1 MNNNKTM
8 GLQPGRISGGA
19 AKMIQDHY
27 SAGPLKPETA
37 AEKAARLAAEKK
49 SSGEDSGLS
58 KELPNY
64 DTSSLDTKIT
74 PPTSSSSSTSN
85 TSNYDAAVKA
95 EGTNIVDPSKITP
108 EMTRVA
114 NQKRAD
120 AKKLDAASNSNSSSS
135 STGGLTETKSTV
147 NTTIGEK
154 SADQINKEAIVA
166 NKNVTNKLAAS
177 KENQLN
183 LSRIDSTNVA
193 DAYRN
198 KVAKNN
204 NKPYLYNDPKVI
216 ENATAKGNRAGQV
229 NLATAGY
236 HANQEIRSAYTS
248 PSEVR
253 KGNTGTAGS
262 KGGILTP
269 QKSLKQKY
277 GMRK

>member
-19 AKMIQDHY
+19 ARMIQDHY
-27 SAGPLKPETA
+27 SAGPPKPETA

-64 DTSSLDTKIT
+64 DTSSLDTKIK

-135 STGGLTETKSTV
+135 TGGLTETKSTV

-183 LSRIDSTNVA
+183 LSRTDSTNVA

-204 NKPYLYNDPKVI
+204 KKPYLRDDSRVI
-216 ENATAKGNRAGQV
+216 EKATMLGNRAGQV

-236 HANQEIRSAYTS
+236 HNNQEIRNAYTS

-262 KGGILTP
+262 KGGILAP

>member
-37 AEKAARLAAEKK
+37 AEKAARLAAERK

-64 DTSSLDTKIT
+64 DTTSLDTEIK
-74 PPTSSSSSTSN
+74 PSTSSSSSTSGDSGSSVSYSSAYN
-85 TSNYDAAVKA
+85 NADKNKYPTLEKFKVAAKA
-95 EGTNIVDPSKITP
+95 YNANNPKTPTTND
-108 EMTRVA
+108 
-114 NQKRAD
+114 
-120 AKKLDAASNSNSSSS
+120 SSSS

-166 NKNVTNKLAAS
+166 NKNVTNQLEAS

-183 LSRIDSTNVA
+183 LSRTDSTNVA

-204 NKPYLYNDPKVI
+204 KKPYLRDDSRVI
-216 ENATAKGNRAGQV
+216 EKATMLGNRAGQV

>member
-37 AEKAARLAAEKK
+37 AEKAARLAAERK

-64 DTSSLDTKIT
+64 DTTSLDTEIK
-74 PPTSSSSSTSN
+74 PSTSSSSSTSGDSGSSVSYSSAYN
-85 TSNYDAAVKA
+85 NADKNKYPTLEKFKVAAKA
-95 EGTNIVDPSKITP
+95 YNANNPKTPTTND
-108 EMTRVA
+108 
-114 NQKRAD
+114 
-120 AKKLDAASNSNSSSS
+120 SSSS

-166 NKNVTNKLAAS
+166 NKNVTNQIAAS
-177 KENQLN
+177 KENQGN
-183 LSRIDSTNVA
+183 LSRIDSTKVA

-198 KVAKNN
+198 KIVQST
-204 NKPYLYNDPKVI
+204 NKPYLYNDPRVI
-216 ENATAKGNRAGQV
+216 EKATMKGNQAGQV

-248 PSEVR
+248 PNEVR
-253 KGNTGTAGS
+253 KGNTGTMGS

>member
-19 AKMIQDHY
+19 ARMIQDHY

-37 AEKAARLAAEKK
+37 AEKAARLAAERK

-74 PPTSSSSSTSN
+74 PPTSSSSSTSGDSGSSVSYSSAYN
-85 TSNYDAAVKA
+85 NADKNKYPTLEKFEVAARDW
-95 EGTNIVDPSKITP
+95 N
-108 EMTRVA
+108 
-114 NQKRAD
+114 
-120 AKKLDAASNSNSSSS
+120 ASNPKPPTSSDSSSS
-135 STGGLTETKSTV
+135 STGGVTETESTV

-177 KENQLN
+177 KKNQLN
-183 LSRIDSTNVA
+183 LSRIDSTKTA

-198 KVAKNN
+198 KVAQST
-204 NKPYLYNDPKVI
+204 NKPHLYNNPKVI
-216 ENATAKGNRAGQV
+216 EAATIKGNLAGQV
-229 NLATAGY
+229 NLAAGGY
-236 HANQEIRSAYTS
+236 HNKQEIYNAYTS
-248 PSEVR
+248 PKEV
-253 KGNTGTAGS
+253 KEGNTGTAGS
-262 KGGILTP
+262 KGGILAP